1 MPRPYSNLSARG
13 TLYDNAVSQAQIAL
27 ESAQANAAALADK
40 LHNVEIANAN
50 AVGQAE
56 LTLENAKA
64 HYWIAKKN
72 LDDLDNALHEA
83 ECALDTAKATYESA
97 KLNLDIVK
105 ALYDA
110 DPISICLGLS
120 VGAASC
126 RRCRNGG
133 RECQIDFGQR

>member
-1 MPRPYSNLSARG
+1 M
-13 TLYDNAVSQAQIAL
+13 
-27 ESAQANAAALADK
+27 NAAALADK

-72 LDDLDNALHEA
+72 LDDLENALYEA
-83 ECALDTAKATYESA
+83 ECAVDTAKATYESA

-110 DPISICLGLS
+110 DPILYSGLS
-120 VGAASC
+120 VGATGC
-126 RRCRNGG
+126 HCCRNGG
-133 RECQIDFGQR
+133 MECGTDF